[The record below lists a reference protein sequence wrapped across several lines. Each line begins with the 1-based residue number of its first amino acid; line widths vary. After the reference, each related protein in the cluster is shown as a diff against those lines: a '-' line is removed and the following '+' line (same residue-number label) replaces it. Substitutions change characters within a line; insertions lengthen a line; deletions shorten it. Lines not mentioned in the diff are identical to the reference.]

1 MRQKSGADTPG
12 GVTTTATTPATT
24 TPATDGLLR
33 TSDSTEYGATR
44 DNITANA
51 KAGSAATNTDT
62 LRGVVLMRVR
72 LHSPVLGRFLQ
83 VDPVLRG
90 SSNAFD
96 HAGQDPIN
104 KFDLDGKCWRHC
116 HWGRWASNAWH
127 GARAVINIPSTAV
140 GLGYAYARGG
150 SCSRSSGLTVNCQGV
165 GGANGSGG
173 FTIGNVWLHKQ
184 RNQDYDPEDLRG
196 LMRHER
202 RHSDQ
207 YAIFGGFLGFPALY
221 AIDRAI
227 HRNPRKS
234 WFERWAGLRDGNY

>member
-1 MRQKSGADTPG
+1 
-12 GVTTTATTPATT
+12 
-24 TPATDGLLR
+24 
-33 TSDSTEYGATR
+33 
-44 DNITANA
+44 
-51 KAGSAATNTDT
+51 
-62 LRGVVLMRVR
+62 MRVR

-83 VDPVLRG
+83 VDPVLSG

-184 RNQDYDPEDLRG
+184 RNQDYDPEDLRR

-221 AIDRAI
+221 GIDRAI